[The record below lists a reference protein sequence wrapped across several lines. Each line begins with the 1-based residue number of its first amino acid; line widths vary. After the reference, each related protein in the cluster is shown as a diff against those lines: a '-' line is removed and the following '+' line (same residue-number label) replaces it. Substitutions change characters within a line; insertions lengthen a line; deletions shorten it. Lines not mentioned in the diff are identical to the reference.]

1 MAAKRFA
8 LRLAA
13 CALVILAGV
22 TGCVPGDRVPP
33 PSASAAPVFD
43 PIAFFA
49 GRTHG
54 TGTLNILFSKTRPT
68 DVRGVGVVT
77 GRGEIT
83 LDQDVVQGQGAA
95 KHRTWRLRRV
105 ALGRYVGT
113 LTDAAG
119 PVDVDAKGNT
129 LHIAFAMKGGLRAEQ
144 RLYLQS
150 GGQVALNRMTVRKL
164 GVVVASLD
172 ERIERV
178 ERP

>member
-1 MAAKRFA
+1 MAAERSL
-8 LRLAA
+8 LRPTA

-22 TGCVPGDRVPP
+22 TGCVPGDRRPP
-33 PSASAAPVFD
+33 PAASAAPVFD

-54 TGTLNILFSKTRPT
+54 TGTLHILFSKTRAT

-77 GRGEIT
+77 APGEIT
-83 LDQDVVQGQGAA
+83 LDQDVEQGRSPA
-95 KHRTWRLRRV
+95 KHRRWRLRRV
-105 ALGRYVGT
+105 EAGRYVGT
-113 LTDAAG
+113 LTDAVG
-119 PVDVDAKGNT
+119 PVDVEAKGST
-129 LHIAFAMKGGLRAEQ
+129 LHIAFAMNGGLRAEQ
-144 RLYLQS
+144 ILYLQP

-164 GVVVASLD
+164 GVVVARLD